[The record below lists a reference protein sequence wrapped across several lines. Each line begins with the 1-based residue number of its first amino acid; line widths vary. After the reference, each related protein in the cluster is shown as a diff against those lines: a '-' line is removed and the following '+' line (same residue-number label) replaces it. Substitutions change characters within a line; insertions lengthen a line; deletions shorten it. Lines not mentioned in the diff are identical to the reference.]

1 MPVLLPGLRY
11 DYPLS
16 AGAPITR
23 EHLISLTGGYPA
35 PVVEAPARQ
44 VEQVLENA
52 AEQLF
57 GDPLLL
63 DNSQDLPRWQGQ
75 AWSVSYSPQ
84 GKRITGLEPVQGLCR
99 TFGLQFESQAGE
111 PLWQRVEAWLA
122 RQPDGWQLA
131 PLQLPEVRYVQ
142 GHPGWHPRQL
152 AS

>member
-11 DYPLS
+11 DYPLQ
-16 AGAPITR
+16 AGEAISR

-63 DNSQDLPRWQGQ
+63 DNSQDLPRWQSQ
-75 AWSVSYSPQ
+75 HWQVSYSPN
-84 GKRITGLEPVQGLCR
+84 GKRIIGLQPVEGLCR
-99 TFGLQFESQAGE
+99 TFGLHFDAQTGA
-111 PLWQRVEAWLA
+111 PLWQTSK
-122 RQPDGWQLA
+122 
-131 PLQLPEVRYVQ
+131 
-142 GHPGWHPRQL
+142 PG
-152 AS
+152 

>member
-11 DYPLS
+11 DYPLP
-16 AGAPITR
+16 AGASITR

-63 DNSQDLPRWQGQ
+63 DNSQDLPRWQSQ
-75 AWSVSYSPQ
+75 AWRVSYSPQ
-84 GKRITGLEPVQGLCR
+84 GKRVTGWSQCR
-99 TFGLQFESQAGE
+99 ACAAPSACSLKARLANPCGNGRS
-111 PLWQRVEAWLA
+111 LA
-122 RQPDGWQLA
+122 RPAAWRLA
-131 PLQLPEVRYVQ
+131 AGTAATARSALRA
-142 GHPGWHPRQL
+142 GASGWHPRQL